1 MPESEFLRELLRHG
15 EMGRKG
21 EVRDSKE
28 VYRDFRSLNNTT
40 YYNGFRLQ
48 LFIMIDCA
56 DIDTECALEYCDF
69 QSQLR
74 ISLAYQN

>member
-1 MPESEFLRELLRHG
+1 MPLLPESEFLRELLRHG

-28 VYRDFRSLNNTT
+28 VYRDFRFLNNTT
-40 YYNGFRLQ
+40 FDYGCYLE

-56 DIDTECALEYCDF
+56 KIDAECVE
-69 QSQLR
+69 
-74 ISLAYQN
+74 IV